1 MDSRERTFM
10 ALDHQE
16 PDRVPVDCW
25 ASSGTKQKIKSQI
38 NLTFDDF
45 LDMYD
50 VDLRYIEG
58 PQYMGPVLKTGSNV
72 ETDIWGVPRKP
83 VVLSV
88 KDRNGTCTETY
99 KEVTE
104 SPLKDFSKVEE
115 INHYPGWPS
124 ADWFDYSVIEKQCDE
139 IKMKGRVVVF
149 MGDRLNRFAQLKP
162 AIYLRGFEQIL
173 MDMAADPDMA
183 IAIFDRISSFYM
195 EYGRRILEAAK
206 GKIDILC
213 TGDDFG
219 AQDNMLIS
227 PSMWKKFLG
236 KGFSDYIRLGKAYGT
251 QVMHHTCGS
260 VYKIMEEMIRCG
272 LDILQSI
279 QPEAVNMDPHILKN
293 EFGGRIS
300 FQGGVSIQKIL
311 PYGTPEDVE
320 AHVQSV
326 FKEMMPGGGYIACTA
341 HSMQGDT
348 SIENIKALFQAYHKY
363 GRYPST

>member
-1 MDSRERTFM
+1 MNSRERTFM
-10 ALDHQE
+10 ALEHQE

-25 ASSGTKQKIKSQI
+25 ASSGTKQKIESQMKMTY
-38 NLTFDDF
+38 NDF
-45 LDMYD
+45 LDRYD

-58 PQYMGPVLKTGSNV
+58 PQYIGPALTAGSDI
-72 ETDIWGVPRKP
+72 ETDIWGVPRKA
-83 VVLSV
+83 VTLSV
-88 KDRNGTCTETY
+88 NDRTGTYTETY

-104 SPLKDFSKVEE
+104 SPLKDFSTVEE

-124 ADWFDYSVIEKQCDE
+124 ADWFDYRMIEKQCDE
-139 IKMKGRVVVF
+139 IRDKGRVVVF

-162 AIYLRGFEQIL
+162 AIYLRGFERIL
-173 MDMAADPDMA
+173 LDMVSDPDMA

-219 AQDNMLIS
+219 AQDNMLIA
-227 PSMWKKFLG
+227 PSMWMKFLK
-236 KGFSDYIRLGKAYGT
+236 KGFSDYLELGKTYGAR
-251 QVMHHTCGS
+251 VMHHTCGS
-260 VYKIMEEMIRCG
+260 VYHIVGEMIRCG

-279 QPEAVNMDPHILKN
+279 QPEAANMDPPTLKH

-311 PYGTPEDVE
+311 PYGTPGEVE
-320 AHVQSV
+320 THVQSI

-341 HSMQGDT
+341 HSIQGDT
-348 SIENIKALFQAYHKY
+348 SIENINALFNAYHRY
-363 GRYPST
+363 GRYR